1 MIEVHERTSCRSL
14 AVRAVTRGV
23 VRPVLGFF
31 PVRGPMAPF
40 KAAVDL
46 GAALLPRL
54 PSTTFEHISGDG
66 WTAEL
71 VTTRD
76 VDPAE
81 GAIVYFHGGAFLF
94 CGLATHRR
102 IVERLAVRTGLPV
115 LSVAYRQLPTH
126 RVETSVS
133 DCVEALNWM
142 IEQGF
147 DPAQIVLAGDSA
159 GGHLAFS
166 VAIEAVAQGVDL
178 GGIVGLSPWLDF
190 DNTARRRHRN
200 AWRDD
205 FIPTF
210 RLDRVARMVTGLSAL
225 DPGAL
230 AGQPLAG
237 RPAPGAADLRLRRGA
252 APRRRADGRAPRRR
266 GRPGRAA
273 PLEGAGARLPRPRGP
288 APREQCGARPGGRLR
303 RGSTRRTPP
312 PCGLLSPPRSRAA
325 GAGALAHTRDD
336 GDRRSRNHYRGPH
349 VFPRIQSR

>member
-54 PSTTFEHISGDG
+54 SSTTFEHISGDG

-76 VDPAE
+76 VDPAD

-142 IEQGF
+142 MEQGF

-166 VAIEAVAQGVDL
+166 VAIEAVAQGIDL

-225 DPGAL
+225 DPERSPVNRSLVGLPPTLLICGFDEVLRHDAELMAERLDAAGVPVAL
-230 AGQPLAG
+230 HLWRGQVHAFPVLGDLLPESSAALDQVAGFVEEALG
-237 RPAPGAADLRLRRGA
+237 VRRLRA
-252 APRRRADGRAPRRR
+252 V
-266 GRPGRAA
+266 
-273 PLEGAGARLPRPRGP
+273 
-288 APREQCGARPGGRLR
+288 
-303 RGSTRRTPP
+303 S
-312 PCGLLSPPRSRAA
+312 
-325 GAGALAHTRDD
+325 
-336 GDRRSRNHYRGPH
+336 
-349 VFPRIQSR
+349 

>member
-81 GAIVYFHGGAFLF
+81 GAIVYFHGGAFVF

-126 RVETSVS
+126 RVETSVA

-142 IEQGF
+142 TEQGF
-147 DPAQIVLAGDSA
+147 DAAQIVLAGDSA

-166 VAIEAVAQGVDL
+166 VAIEAAAQGVDL
-178 GGIVGLSPWLDF
+178 GGVVGLSPWLDF

-225 DPGAL
+225 DPEHSPVNRPLVGLPPAL
-230 AGQPLAG
+230 LICGFDEVLRHDAELMAERLDAAGVPVALHLWKGQVHAFPVLGDLLPESSAALDQVAG
-237 RPAPGAADLRLRRGA
+237 FVEDALGVRRLRA
-252 APRRRADGRAPRRR
+252 V
-266 GRPGRAA
+266 
-273 PLEGAGARLPRPRGP
+273 
-288 APREQCGARPGGRLR
+288 
-303 RGSTRRTPP
+303 S
-312 PCGLLSPPRSRAA
+312 
-325 GAGALAHTRDD
+325 
-336 GDRRSRNHYRGPH
+336 
-349 VFPRIQSR
+349 